1 MVNFEQTTYVVHASI
16 RCSYFLLQQPLRGE
30 IIKIFG
36 KEGEPYMGGGKGG
49 GLDNSLETM
58 R

>member
-30 IIKIFG
+30 IIKIFEKG
-36 KEGEPYMGGGKGG
+36 KEPYMGGDFMER
-49 GLDNSLETM
+49 LDNSLETM